1 MRGAGRGRVPE
12 WEEGAGWKAM
22 FTVYVT
28 ATRDNV
34 SRYFLCSNDSNGVRM
49 GRKWLRGMGMR
60 GNLVRGNGVCA
71 RPVAASKGS
80 EVKSAV

>member
-1 MRGAGRGRVPE
+1 MRRAGRGRVPE
-12 WEEGAGWKAM
+12 WEEGAGWRAM

-28 ATRDNV
+28 ASRDNL

-49 GRKWLRGMGMR
+49 GPELIKGMGMD
-60 GNLVRGNGVCA
+60 GNSVRGNGVCA
-71 RPVAASKGS
+71 GPVVASEGS

>member
-1 MRGAGRGRVPE
+1 MRGAGRWRVPE

-22 FTVYVT
+22 FTVYGT

-34 SRYFLCSNDSNGVRM
+34 SIYFLCSNDSNGARM
-49 GRKWLRGMGMR
+49 GRKWLRGMGMD
-60 GNLVRGNGVCA
+60 GNLVRGNGVYA
-71 RPVAASKGS
+71 RPVVAAEGS